1 MAAKKKEEETE
12 VNLTLLQ
19 KLLEIKK
26 SVSFIKKDTKGHN
39 YTYASPSAVLGAI
52 NPLLNEYGILLEQR
66 IKNVESKRVFAKPNS
81 KAVPSTNSD
90 GKTVSVCTPFDVFE
104 EHVSIWFD
112 MTWVDVESGDERVV
126 PFFAQGMNGDD
137 KGVGSAMTYAERYF
151 MLKYFNIPTDDDD
164 PDWLANK
171 PEKPTPKA
179 AEKPAP
185 KPTEKPT
192 PKPTNAAPTAKELLD
207 DVLLQ
212 TMIKYIKQGL
222 SDAVVQRLGAYE
234 YTDEQYKKL
243 VTAGM
248 PPLK

>member
-1 MAAKKKEEETE
+1 MAAKKKEETTS
-12 VNLTLLQ
+12 NLTLLQ

-39 YTYASPSAVLGAI
+39 YTYASPSAVLGTI
-52 NPLLNEYGILLEQR
+52 NPLLNKYGVLLEQR
-66 IKNVESKRVFAKPNS
+66 VRNISTKRVFAKPNS
-81 KAVPSTNSD
+81 KAVPSTNSE
-90 GKTVSVCTPFDVFE
+90 GKTVSAYTPFDVYE

-112 MTWVDVESGDERVV
+112 MTWVDVESGEERVI

-171 PEKPTPKA
+171 PEKSTPKPVEKPTPKA

-185 KPTEKPT
+185 KPT
-192 PKPTNAAPTAKELLD
+192 NAAPTDKKVLD

-212 TMIKYIKQGL
+212 TMMKYIKQGQ
-222 SDAVVQRLGAYE
+222 SDKVVQRLGAYE
-234 YTDEQYKKL
+234 YTKEQYNQL